1 MDVPMASHPNWKKI
15 IGEQSDVQFDFLATK
30 ILLGR
35 LHLKYK
41 QEPSSIS
48 SCIEELREFFVKNE
62 NQPKV
67 VADLNKIF
75 NNK

>member
-1 MDVPMASHPNWKKI
+1 MVSHPNWKKI

-41 QEPSSIS
+41 QEPASIS
-48 SCIEELREFFVKNE
+48 SCIEELREFFIKNE

-67 VADLNKIF
+67 VSDLNKIF